1 MRIGM
6 DVKASNFLSSSL
18 KDIESIREALTAERA
33 YLIAKTASEPLSH
46 MNAKSFSEGSTV
58 IVEEVPT
65 KEQYE
70 GGGKRVIDL
79 KPHFKASSKA
89 RETKGGGWHLIVPIR
104 RHTPTS
110 NKSNRML
117 EEEYEMLKG
126 VSMHQTVVDEYL
138 LSNRDWTSPIK
149 TLSYEPPTRQNIT
162 RKPKV
167 DARGIPTGGSNFIA
181 FRTVSNKSNPSSWI
195 LNRQKADQ
203 DSFYKHADVITK
215 LIVEINQSLE
225 NK

>member
-1 MRIGM
+1 MRLNM
-6 DVKASNFLSSSL
+6 NVKASDFLSSSL
-18 KDIESIREALTAERA
+18 EDVRSIRKALEAERA

-46 MNAKSFSEGSTV
+46 MNVKSFSEGSTV

-70 GGGKRVIDL
+70 GGGARVIDL
-79 KPHFKASSKA
+79 KPHFKKSSSA
-89 RETKGGGWHLIVPIR
+89 RKTKGGGWHMIIPMQ
-104 RHTPTS
+104 RHKPTS
-110 NKSNRML
+110 HKSNRML

-126 VSMHQTVVDEYL
+126 VSINQTVVDEYL

-149 TLSYEPPTRQNIT
+149 TLSYEPPARQNIT
-162 RKPKV
+162 KVQKRRKDKV
-167 DARGIPTGGSNFIA
+167 PVGGSAFIA
-181 FRTVSNKSNPSSWI
+181 FRTVSNKSHPSSWLI
-195 LNRQKADQ
+195 NRQKADQ
-203 DSFYKHADVITK
+203 DSFYKQADVITK